1 LTFLSFKCKRCVN
14 NVQIKP
20 PPESSD
26 CTSDLSLWYHCANNK
41 GIPDDILSYAWSQTK
56 NISFVFHHRSATV
69 EVPQEQQSKK
79 KKEKKMFEYDD
90 DANFSEP
97 EEADHSSDE
106 DYE

>member
-1 LTFLSFKCKRCVN
+1 M
-14 NVQIKP
+14 
-20 PPESSD
+20 
-26 CTSDLSLWYHCANNK
+26 WYHCANNK

-69 EVPQEQQSKK
+69 EVPPEQQPKT

-90 DANFSEP
+90 DDANYSEP
-97 EEADHSSDE
+97 EADDSNDE